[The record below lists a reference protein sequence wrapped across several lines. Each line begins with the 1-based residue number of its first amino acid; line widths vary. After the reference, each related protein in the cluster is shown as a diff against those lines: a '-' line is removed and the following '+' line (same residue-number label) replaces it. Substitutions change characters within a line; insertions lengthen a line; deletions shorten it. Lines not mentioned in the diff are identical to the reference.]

1 MPDNKTNQTNFQKLL
16 PVYIVIF
23 IGFMGYSLMV
33 TIFTPMIMYAHN
45 GMVSAASSAGHR
57 TIILGLL
64 LTLYPLGQF
73 LGSPVLGSLSDRFGR
88 RPVLL
93 ISLLVSIICYFFIA
107 FSLTLQS
114 LWLLMVSSFMGGLS
128 EANVAIAQSA
138 IADKSTSE
146 NRNRLFGYIYL
157 SASSAYIFGPLFGGR
172 LADSS
177 VVSWFNYST
186 PFYAVLGI
194 LVCSFIF
201 TYFRFDETRDKSI
214 VIVKSYFESFTSL
227 LNVFKPTSIRPLFFI
242 NFLIYLAIFG
252 FFRSYPMYLVD
263 EYNFTVPTLSIYIA
277 WVAVPVVI
285 VNLWLNGYLSRF
297 YTPVNMTIV
306 TSILTG
312 IFIFIITIPHDSIY
326 LWATLLPPA
335 FALSLCLP
343 ACATMLSLRVKPEQ
357 QGTVMGNN
365 QSLQVAAE
373 AMSGFGAGLLAA
385 IFISLPLIVISVVAV
400 VAGVLLFLISRTNK
414 SI

>member
-1 MPDNKTNQTNFQKLL
+1 MPDNKTIKTDFQKLL

-23 IGFMGYSLMV
+23 IGFMGYSLMI

-45 GMVSAASSAGHR
+45 GMVSAASTVGHR
-57 TIILGLL
+57 TIILGIL

-88 RPVLL
+88 RPILL
-93 ISLLVSIICYFFIA
+93 ISLAVSVVCYFFIA

-114 LWLLMVSSFMGGLS
+114 LWLLMASSFIGGLS

-157 SASSAYIFGPLFGGR
+157 SASSAYIVGPLFGGR
-172 LADSS
+172 LADPS

-186 PFYAVLGI
+186 PFYVVLSI

-201 TYFRFDETRDKSI
+201 TYLRFEETRDENLA
-214 VIVKSYFESFTSL
+214 VVKGYFESFTSL
-227 LNVFKPTSIRPLFFI
+227 LSVFKPSVIRPIFFI

-263 EYNFTVPTLSIYIA
+263 KYNFSVSTLSVYIA

-285 VNLWLNGYLSRF
+285 ANLWLTGYLSKF
-297 YTPVNMTIV
+297 YTPVKMTIV

-312 IFIFIITIPHDSIY
+312 VFIY
-326 LWATLLPPA
+326 LITVPNDFFYLWITLFPPA
-335 FALSLCLP
+335 LALSLCLP
-343 ACATMLSLRVKPEQ
+343 ACATMLSLMVKPEE
-357 QGTVMGNN
+357 QGSVMGNN

-385 IFISLPLIVISVVAV
+385 IFINLPLIVISVVAV
-400 VAGVLLFLISRTNK
+400 VAGLLLLALTRKKIH
-414 SI
+414 

>member
-312 IFIFIITIPHDSIY
+312 IFYFY
-326 LWATLLPPA
+326 
-335 FALSLCLP
+335 
-343 ACATMLSLRVKPEQ
+343 
-357 QGTVMGNN
+357 NN
-365 QSLQVAAE
+365 NSA
-373 AMSGFGAGLLAA
+373 
-385 IFISLPLIVISVVAV
+385 
-400 VAGVLLFLISRTNK
+400 
-414 SI
+414 